1 MGFLSAIKRIASS
14 VVTKPFETLAATT
27 SGGMSLLA
35 PPQTQRQLG
44 MGIASFATA
53 GTSSQLL
60 GGAFKVPTSQAL
72 QAMDASGPQAVR
84 GHSPSS
90 YGQRQGA
97 RRMAGRRGG
106 YMVSP
111 PAAGLPPSQTG
122 YINRP
127 RRPQRRPQPRRY
139 YV

>member
-1 MGFLSAIKRIASS
+1 MMGFLSSIKRIATSI
-14 VVTKPFETLAATT
+14 VTKPFESLAATT

-35 PPQTQRQLG
+35 PPATQRQLG
-44 MGIASFATA
+44 IGIASFATA
-53 GTSSQLL
+53 GAGSLL
-60 GGAFKVPTSQAL
+60 AGGAFKVPTSQAL

-84 GHSPSS
+84 GYSPSS
-90 YGQRQGA
+90 YGQRRGA
-97 RRMAGRRGG
+97 MRMARRRGG

-127 RRPQRRPQPRRY
+127 RRPTRRY
-139 YV
+139 YRA

>member
-1 MGFLSAIKRIASS
+1 MGFLSSIKRIATSI
-14 VVTKPFETLAATT
+14 VTKPFESLAATT

-35 PPQTQRQLG
+35 PPATQRQLG
-44 MGIASFATA
+44 IGIASFATA
-53 GTSSQLL
+53 GAGSLL
-60 GGAFKVPTSQAL
+60 AGGAFKVPTSQAL

-84 GHSPSS
+84 GYSPSS
-90 YGQRQGA
+90 YGQRRGA
-97 RRMAGRRGG
+97 MRMARRRGG

-127 RRPQRRPQPRRY
+127 RRPTRRY
-139 YV
+139 YRA